1 MDSDTLDR
9 IRSNDHRTL
18 SRVIS
23 QIENDGNISDSFFK
37 EVHASK
43 NQAIRIG
50 ITGPP
55 GAGKS
60 TLTNVL
66 IQQFIDEGKS
76 VGVVAVDPTSP
87 FTGGAL
93 LGDRV
98 RMNNYIWNNNIFIR
112 SMGSHG
118 DLGGLAR
125 KTQDVGDI
133 LSASGKDVV
142 IIETVGVGQGEHDV
156 AKAVD
161 LTLVILVPESGDEIQ
176 LMKAGLI
183 EIGDMFVINKSD
195 REGAER
201 LAQSLKS
208 MLHTFTKKGKLEP
221 LVFNTSADRNEGILD
236 LYNGMNELLKIM
248 EKEGILIQKQL
259 DRHQNRVYNIIQDR
273 LLKRFWTQERLDQL
287 EISINHLDTTQ
298 TSPHE
303 VATSL
308 LKKSRE

>member
-1 MDSDTLDR
+1 
-9 IRSNDHRTL
+9 
-18 SRVIS
+18 
-23 QIENDGNISDSFFK
+23 
-37 EVHASK
+37 
-43 NQAIRIG
+43 
-50 ITGPP
+50 
-55 GAGKS
+55 
-60 TLTNVL
+60 
-66 IQQFIDEGKS
+66 
-76 VGVVAVDPTSP
+76 
-87 FTGGAL
+87 
-93 LGDRV
+93 
-98 RMNNYIWNNNIFIR
+98 
-112 SMGSHG
+112 MGSHG

-161 LTLVILVPESGDEIQ
+161 LTLVILVPEFGDEIQ
-176 LMKAGLI
+176 MMKAGLI

-221 LVFNTSADRNEGILD
+221 PVFNTSADRNEGILD
-236 LYNGMNELLKIM
+236 LYNGMNELLKVM

-259 DRHQNRVYNIIQDR
+259 DRHRNRVYNIIQDR
-273 LLKRFWTQERLDQL
+273 LLKKFWTQERLDQL

-308 LKKSRE
+308 LKKAHE

>member
-161 LTLVILVPESGDEIQ
+161 LTLVILVPESGDAIQ
-176 LMKAGLI
+176 LMKAGLL

-221 LVFNTSADRNEGILD
+221 PVFNTSADRNEGILD
-236 LYNGMNELLKIM
+236 LYNGMNELLKVM

-273 LLKRFWTQERLDQL
+273 LLKTFWTQERLDQL